1 VATGTARQPAGGIRR
16 SVELFRAFRVEQTDP
31 ARFYGL
37 LARDSVVLVS
47 AHRDLRG
54 ARVLDIGAGPG
65 FFGDAFR
72 DAGAWYASVDSDL
85 AELRSRADRRDAVL
99 GVGQHLPMRDGSVDV
114 AFSSNLLE
122 HVPDPFRVWEEM
134 IRVTRPGGYVVTA
147 FTNWMSPWGGHETS
161 PWHYLGG
168 DRAARRYE
176 RVHGHSAKNRFGES
190 LFDLSVGDALRWVV
204 HRRDLDVVE
213 ARPRYLPGWA
223 SHVVSVPGLRELVTW
238 NLFVVARRR

>member
-1 VATGTARQPAGGIRR
+1 M
-16 SVELFRAFRVEQTDP
+16 ELFRAFRVEQTDP

-47 AHRDLRG
+47 RHRDLRG

-85 AELRSRADRRDAVL
+85 AELRSRPDRRDAVL
-99 GVGQHLPMRDGSVDV
+99 GLGQRLPIRAASVDV

-122 HVPDPFRVWEEM
+122 HVPDPFTVWEEL
-134 IRVTRPGGYVVTA
+134 IRVTRVGGYVVTA

-168 DRAARRYE
+168 DRAASRYE
-176 RVHGHSAKNRFGES
+176 RVHGRPAKNRFGES
-190 LFDLSVGDALRWVV
+190 LYDLSVGDAMRWVA
-204 HRRDLDVVE
+204 HRPDLEVVE
-213 ARPRYLPGWA
+213 ARPRYLPRWA
-223 SHVVSVPGLRELVTW
+223 SGIVRLPGVRELATW